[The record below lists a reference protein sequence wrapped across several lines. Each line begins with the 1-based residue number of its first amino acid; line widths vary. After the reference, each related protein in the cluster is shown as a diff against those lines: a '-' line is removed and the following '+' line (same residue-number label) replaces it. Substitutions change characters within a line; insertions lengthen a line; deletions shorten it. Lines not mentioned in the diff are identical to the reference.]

1 MQPSSGRPLR
11 ARSTEYLLSVLEVR
25 MTVDSH
31 QRPSLSCDF
40 FSARRLA
47 SGLRDDER
55 LPKG

>member
-1 MQPSSGRPLR
+1 MQPSSGHPLR
-11 ARSTEYLLSVLEVR
+11 ARSTKRSILSVQEVR

-31 QRPSLSCDF
+31 QRPSLSCD